1 MVTGVNIKKPC
12 RRVSILKKAIIM
24 SDIKFFPFC
33 TKSYSFTLQ
42 YKKEAK
48 ENKNKYMEKNL
59 KDTKPCKLGSCFKT
73 NIYELR
79 FLYIVI
85 TRGPQDSVLLI

>member
-1 MVTGVNIKKPC
+1 
-12 RRVSILKKAIIM
+12 VSILKKAIIM

-59 KDTKPCKLGSCFKT
+59 KDTKPCKLGS
-73 NIYELR
+73 
-79 FLYIVI
+79 
-85 TRGPQDSVLLI
+85 

>member
-1 MVTGVNIKKPC
+1 MVMGVNIKESHDDGCQYQRKPW
-12 RRVSILKKAIIM
+12 RRVSILKKAIII

-33 TKSYSFTLQ
+33 TKSYLFTLQ

-59 KDTKPCKLGSCFKT
+59 KYTQPCKLGS
-73 NIYELR
+73 
-79 FLYIVI
+79 
-85 TRGPQDSVLLI
+85 